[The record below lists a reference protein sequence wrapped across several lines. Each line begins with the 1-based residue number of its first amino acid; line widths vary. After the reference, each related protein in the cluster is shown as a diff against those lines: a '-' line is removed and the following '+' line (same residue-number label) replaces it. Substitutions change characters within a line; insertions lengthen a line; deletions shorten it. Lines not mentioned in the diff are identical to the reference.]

1 MFRSGLQSHL
11 LRRLPSSSR
20 NRLLVSTGLATLSV
34 GLYIQSRDH
43 ALHLE
48 SPLEHDIR
56 AKKNAVNEQ
65 SPMRLRMERFVK
77 EKQAEIV
84 RALEDIDGQRFRIDK
99 WERKEGGEGISC
111 VLQDGDVFEKAGV
124 NVSVVYGKLP
134 PAAIKKMR
142 ADHKGLDETDTA
154 LPFFAAGLSLVV
166 HPHSPMC
173 PTVHLNYRYFE
184 IENEDG
190 SPRAWWFGGG
200 SDLTPTYLF
209 DEDAIQFHS
218 ELKKACDK
226 HDKDYYDTF
235 KRWCDT
241 YFFIRHR
248 NESRGI
254 GGIFFDDLEDKDP
267 DELFSFVRDCADA
280 FLPAYVPIIQRRRDL
295 PYTPAEKTFQA
306 VRRGRYVE
314 FNLVYDRG
322 TAFGLATP
330 GARIE
335 SILMSLPLHAS
346 WIYQHVPSGPREEK
360 IAEVLRTPKAW
371 V

>member
-1 MFRSGLQSHL
+1 MYRTAWKTRIPRWGRQTSVSVAVGVVFVSFYAGTARRNLQ
-11 LRRLPSSSR
+11 
-20 NRLLVSTGLATLSV
+20 
-34 GLYIQSRDH
+34 
-43 ALHLE
+43 LE
-48 SPLEHDIR
+48 SPLELDRKI
-56 AKKNAVNEQ
+56 KEQSVTDQ

-77 EKQAEIV
+77 GKQAEIV
-84 RALEDIDGQRFRIDK
+84 AALETIDGQKFRVDK

-111 VLQDGDVFEKAGV
+111 VLQDGEVFEKAGV

-142 ADHKGLDETDTA
+142 ADHKGLTESETP

-209 DEDAIQFHS
+209 DEDAIQFHN

-226 HDKDYYDTF
+226 HDRDYYTTF
-235 KRWCDT
+235 KEWCDK
-241 YFFIRHR
+241 YFFIKHR

-267 DELFSFVRDCADA
+267 EELFAFVRDCTDA
-280 FLPAYVPIIQRRRDL
+280 FLPAYLPIIGRRKEL
-295 PYTPAEKTFQA
+295 PYTPAEKAFQSI
-306 VRRGRYVE
+306 RRGRYVE

-346 WIYQHVPSGPREEK
+346 WVYQHIPAGPREEK
-360 IAEVLRTPKAW
+360 IMEVLREPKAW

>member
-1 MFRSGLQSHL
+1 MDARRTL
-11 LRRLPSSSR
+11 LL
-20 NRLLVSTGLATLSV
+20 
-34 GLYIQSRDH
+34 D
-43 ALHLE
+43 
-48 SPLEHDIR
+48 SPLEADTR
-56 AKKNAVNEQ
+56 AKALGHITDE
-65 SPMRLRMERFVK
+65 SSMRLRMDRFVK
-77 EKQAEIV
+77 QKQAEIV
-84 RALEDIDGQRFRIDK
+84 AALEQIDGHHFRTDR

-111 VLQDGDVFEKAGV
+111 VLQDGTVFEKAGV

-134 PAAIKKMR
+134 PAAVAKMR
-142 ADHKGLDETDTA
+142 ADHQGLAETTVP

-166 HPHSPMC
+166 HPHNPMC

-190 SPRAWWFGGG
+190 TPRAWWFGGG

-209 DEDAIQFHS
+209 DEDAIQFHA
-218 ELKKACDK
+218 ELKRACDK
-226 HDKDYYDTF
+226 HDRSYYPAF
-235 KRWCDT
+235 KKWCDK
-241 YFFIRHR
+241 YFYIKHR

-267 DELFSFVRDCADA
+267 EELFSFVKDAADA
-280 FLPAYVPIIQRRRDL
+280 FLPAYVPIVKRRMSM
-295 PYTPAEKTFQA
+295 PFTSEEKQFQA
-306 VRRGRYVE
+306 IRRGRYVE

-322 TAFGLATP
+322 TQFGLATP

-346 WIYQHVPSGPREEK
+346 WVYQHVPQGPRESK
-360 IAEVLRTPKAW
+360 IMDALQTPREW